1 MDALPQGQ
9 GWSTIWMIYHRARD
23 GLLWMIYHRLAMV
36 YYGCFTTGPGMV
48 YYMDD
53 LPQGQGWSSV
63 DDLPQGKD
71 GMIYHK
77 LGMVYCR

>member
-1 MDALPQGQ
+1 MFYHRARDGLL
-9 GWSTIWMIYHRARD
+9 WMFYHRARD
-23 GLLWMIYHRLAMV
+23 GLLWMIYHRLA
-36 YYGCFTTGPGMV
+36 MV

-71 GMIYHK
+71 GMIYLL